1 MDCCRHRKIR
11 TIKIPHLIY
20 QIATGRIPKMCSGI
34 FNIFWPFAVFLLS
47 CSEATIH
54 KTDSMLLPLHVC
66 YYQWNGTSHL
76 CSGRYPL
83 ESFLSEISIN
93 STKLVHLRIL
103 TCKKK
108 QPNLVV
114 LESLFHEKNP
124 GLVGKQPCA
133 QSAPKRTRLKPDL
146 WIPM

>member
-1 MDCCRHRKIR
+1 MICIWGLFGLFLKSTYGLLLASKIR

-20 QIATGRIPKMCSGI
+20 QRATGRIPEMFSGI

-66 YYQWNGTSHL
+66 YYQLNGTSHL

-103 TCKKK
+103 TCKKNN
-108 QPNLVV
+108 Q
-114 LESLFHEKNP
+114 
-124 GLVGKQPCA
+124 
-133 QSAPKRTRLKPDL
+133 T
-146 WIPM
+146 